1 MTERITTGKE
11 RLDVILGGGLPRNAI
26 NLLIG
31 VPGSGKTVF
40 AQQCVYANAREDR
53 PAVYFSTVSEPL
65 EKMLRFGQSLTFF
78 DVAAVGK
85 QVIYEDLGSVL
96 SEQGLAGVLDRVRNC
111 IRERQP
117 GILVIDSFKALRA
130 YGDEEGFRR
139 FLHGLT
145 GMVSAFPV
153 TSLWIGE
160 YEASD
165 IAVAP
170 EFAVADAI
178 ISLGSTSE
186 GARTSRVMEVLK
198 LRGGSHLSG
207 KHAYRISDGGISA
220 FLRLADPGFEES
232 YVLEGRRRSSGV
244 DALDDMLADG
254 YWPNTSTLIVGPTGV
269 GKTLMGL
276 HFIFGG
282 VRQGERG
289 VIATLQENPTQ
300 LERVCRTFG
309 WSLDDENVTLM
320 YRSPVDL
327 YLDEWVYELL
337 DTVKEVGATRVFVDS
352 LADLRS
358 ASADE
363 QRFREYVYSLL
374 HRFSRS
380 GVSVMLT
387 YEVPELY
394 GARTLTEFGASHLAD
409 NVVLLQY
416 NGHADGT
423 ISRSLAVLK
432 TRASNHDPTMREFII
447 TPQGIMLSSDAV
459 AAADEVGKGSR

>member
-1 MTERITTGKE
+1 
-11 RLDVILGGGLPRNAI
+11 
-26 NLLIG
+26 
-31 VPGSGKTVF
+31 
-40 AQQCVYANAREDR
+40 
-53 PAVYFSTVSEPL
+53 
-65 EKMLRFGQSLTFF
+65 
-78 DVAAVGK
+78 
-85 QVIYEDLGSVL
+85 
-96 SEQGLAGVLDRVRNC
+96 
-111 IRERQP
+111 
-117 GILVIDSFKALRA
+117 
-130 YGDEEGFRR
+130 
-139 FLHGLT
+139 
-145 GMVSAFPV
+145 
-153 TSLWIGE
+153 
-160 YEASD
+160 
-165 IAVAP
+165 
-170 EFAVADAI
+170 
-178 ISLGSTSE
+178 
-186 GARTSRVMEVLK
+186 
-198 LRGGSHLSG
+198 
-207 KHAYRISDGGISA
+207 
-220 FLRLADPGFEES
+220 
-232 YVLEGRRRSSGV
+232 
-244 DALDDMLADG
+244 MLADG